1 MAAGLVL
8 LPSVCSAQQ
17 RDPRW
22 TLADPPSAP
31 ASCLVA
37 RLLAHRAKAAAAR
50 VSHLGEAHRDAAA
63 LLRRAREAWVSRG
76 KRRVA
81 RLEMQPAVGVGRRAA
96 LARHLIVEVG
106 ARVELRLKERA
117 QLARGEAV
125 GGSLAVDNLARETIL
140 RELTTQAHLFEAA
153 HLRKEGLQREGGA
166 MVSTCMQG
174 DA

>member
-63 LLRRAREAWVSRG
+63 LLRRAREAWVSLG

-81 RLEMQPAVGVGRRAA
+81 RLEVQPAVGVGRRAA

-117 QLARGEAV
+117 E
-125 GGSLAVDNLARETIL
+125 LARETIL